1 MVVAGDL
8 QGTKS
13 AGPFAEGPFHAV
25 TNISRMGSR
34 LDSLYIVVA
43 TLKIN
48 LMPTDGTST
57 PPLRL
62 EIATTAGSKIISPI
76 PPVSVDSTGHGSK

>member
-13 AGPFAEGPFHAV
+13 AGPFVEGPSHAV
-25 TNISRMGSR
+25 TNISWLGSR
-34 LDSLYIVVA
+34 LDSLCIFIA
-43 TLKIN
+43 TLAIN

-57 PPLRL
+57 PPFRL
-62 EIATTAGSKIISPI
+62 ETATTAGSKIASPLFR
-76 PPVSVDSTGHGSK
+76 PLA